1 MGEAPPKGE
10 KNFRIVNSPEL
21 DDGFESDME
30 APAEDVLREEKARKK
45 RERKQA
51 LEAEESRRVDK
62 EYSDP
67 AERSELHVRL
77 GELNKKSDGR
87 ACDSGG
93 AGIYNDYFSI

>member
-1 MGEAPPKGE
+1 
-10 KNFRIVNSPEL
+10 
-21 DDGFESDME
+21 ME

-77 GELNKKSDGR
+77 GR
-87 ACDSGG
+87 A
-93 AGIYNDYFSI
+93 